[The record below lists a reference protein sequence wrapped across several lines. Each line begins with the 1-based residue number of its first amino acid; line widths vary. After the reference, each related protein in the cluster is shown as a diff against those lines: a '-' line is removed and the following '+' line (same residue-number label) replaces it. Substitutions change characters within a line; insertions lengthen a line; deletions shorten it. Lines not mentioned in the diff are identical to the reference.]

1 MNGLL
6 LTLILGV
13 FIIVGAVIV
22 FLTKNNDKFVEFSIS
37 LAFGVM
43 VTLVFTHILPE
54 AIEIVSIGDGWQNIL
69 VIICGAVLGYL
80 GLTFLDRFIPDHH
93 DDLDTHEDD
102 NDNLK
107 HIGLVSSIALVIHN
121 IVEGMAIYTL
131 YISDT
136 TSGLMASIG
145 VGLHN
150 IPLGMVIASTFYKS
164 NNSKK
169 RTSFIILGIALST
182 FIGGLIMYLFEL
194 GSVMELVE
202 AISLTIT
209 LGMLIYIS
217 VRELLPKIIHSRY
230 KKTTIVGI
238 VLGISLLLITLLF

>member
-6 LTLILGV
+6 LTLVLGI
-13 FIIVGAVIV
+13 FIVVGAIIV

-43 VTLVFTHILPE
+43 ITLVFTHILPE
-54 AIEIVSIGDGWQNIL
+54 AIEVVSIGEVWQNIL
-69 VIICGAVLGYL
+69 VIIGGAILGYL

-93 DDLDTHEDD
+93 DDLSTDDDD

-131 YISDT
+131 YMADT
-136 TSGLMASIG
+136 TSGLIASIG

-150 IPLGMVIASTFYKS
+150 IPLGMVIASTFYKA

-169 RTSFIILGIALST
+169 RTSFIISVIALST
-182 FIGGLIMYLFEL
+182 FIGGLIMHLFEL
-194 GSVMELVE
+194 GSIMETVE

-217 VRELLPKIIHSRY
+217 IRELLPKMIHCKD
-230 KKTTIVGI
+230 KKITIVGV
-238 VLGISLLLITLLF
+238 VLGISLLLVTLLF